1 MDKFEKLLE
10 ERDVDYTLVDSTAE
24 IEVLANKLR
33 AKLSL
38 QKNIYGILGFVI
50 FPLFSICNIYYL
62 LVCNTELGKVM
73 KLIIIASLLVISFL
87 YSLLAIIEA
96 KSLKSQY

>member
-50 FPLFSICNIYYL
+50 FPLFQFVIF
-62 LVCNTELGKVM
+62 
-73 KLIIIASLLVISFL
+73 IIFLFAIRSL
-87 YSLLAIIEA
+87 AR
-96 KSLKSQY
+96 